1 MEDPLER
8 ARRLAPKIAAR
19 AEECERLRR
28 LPDETER
35 DLHEAGLFRIA
46 QPARVGGADLDV
58 GIFVDVCAE
67 IARVCPSTAWNIGNL
82 ASHHWMLGYFPPET
96 QDALWDV
103 STDVL
108 IATSL
113 AFPAGR
119 GRKVEGGYE
128 VSGRWPLVALVV
140 GSSSGVSAGFP
151 STVG

>member
-1 MEDPLER
+1 MLER

-19 AEECERLRR
+19 AGEGGVRGRGR
-28 LPDETER
+28 PDETER
-35 DLHEAGLFRIA
+35 DRHEAGLFRIA

-96 QDALWDV
+96 QDELWDV
-103 STDVL
+103 SRDVL

-119 GRKVEGGYE
+119 GRKVEGGWE
-128 VSGRWPLVALVV
+128 V
-140 GSSSGVSAGFP
+140 
-151 STVG
+151 T

>member
-1 MEDPLER
+1 MKAQSTARLEWTPSANLPKARTSFAGVGYDEMLER
-8 ARRLAPKIAAR
+8 ARRLVPKIAAR

-82 ASHHWMLGYFPPET
+82 ASHHWMLG
-96 QDALWDV
+96 
-103 STDVL
+103 
-108 IATSL
+108 
-113 AFPAGR
+113 
-119 GRKVEGGYE
+119 
-128 VSGRWPLVALVV
+128 
-140 GSSSGVSAGFP
+140 
-151 STVG
+151 